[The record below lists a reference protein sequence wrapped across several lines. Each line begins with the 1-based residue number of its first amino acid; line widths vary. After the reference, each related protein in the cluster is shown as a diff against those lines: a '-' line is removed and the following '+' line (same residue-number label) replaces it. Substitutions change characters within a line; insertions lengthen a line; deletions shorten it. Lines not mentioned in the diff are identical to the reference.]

1 VSNVVQLRASEA
13 LLNKQ
18 QLARYLGRSTRW
30 VELRVRDGM
39 PSEPPTKR
47 FPHRRFRVADVEAWL
62 RGGGRPPLPAHS
74 DRLAVL
80 ESEVASLRALVEQLQ
95 RRTG

>member
-1 VSNVVQLRASEA
+1 MSNVVQLRPLQA
-13 LLNKQ
+13 LLTKQ
-18 QLARYLGRSTRW
+18 QLARHFGRSTRW

-47 FPHRRFRVADVEAWL
+47 FPHRRFRLGDVESWL
-62 RGGGRPPLPAHS
+62 EGGGRPKLLAHS

-80 ESEVASLRALVEQLQ
+80 ESEVASLRAQVEQLQ